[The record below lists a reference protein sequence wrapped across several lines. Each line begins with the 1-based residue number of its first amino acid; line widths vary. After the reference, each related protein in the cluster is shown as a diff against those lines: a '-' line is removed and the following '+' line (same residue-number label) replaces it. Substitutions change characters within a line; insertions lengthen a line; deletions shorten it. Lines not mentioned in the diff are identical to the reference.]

1 MRINTDLIPSG
12 PYHDVVV
19 LIDVLR
25 TCTVAPLL
33 FDLGAAG
40 LALTP
45 SLKQARS
52 SGADSALLVG
62 ERQGVPPEGFN
73 HGNSPVLLA
82 GAEVRHRSIVMV
94 SENAP
99 RWLERLANGRTLVLG
114 SLYNAA
120 AVAELVVGLKPHRV
134 DLVGAGFSGEPDLDD
149 MVAAALIASLI
160 EQKAETV
167 ELLGATRFA
176 TTLARAVPD
185 TLEALWR
192 SLAGQYL
199 RSIGLE
205 EDVAFC
211 AKVSASSSV
220 PVLARIQQGEHAPL
234 YHFTAATPRP

>member
-1 MRINTDLIPSG
+1 MRVNTDLIPSG
-12 PYHDVVV
+12 PYNDVVV

-33 FDLGAAG
+33 FDSGVAG

-52 SGADSALLVG
+52 SGADGTLLVG

-73 HGNSPVLLA
+73 HGNSPVQLV
-82 GAEVRHRSIVMV
+82 GADVKGKQIVMV

-99 RWLERLANGRTLVLG
+99 RWIDRMTNGSTLMLG

-120 AVAELVVGLKPHRV
+120 AVADLVVSLKPARV

-149 MVAAALIASLI
+149 MVAAALIANLI
-160 EQKAETV
+160 KHKAPDI

-205 EDVAFC
+205 SDVAFC
-211 AKVSASSSV
+211 AKVSVSVSV
-220 PVLARIQQGEHAPL
+220 PVLASVQQGEHAPL
-234 YHFTAATPRP
+234 YHFSAATR